1 MVRESSGRAASYV
14 SSPPM
19 RNLDRA
25 LWRSALGRV
34 VPVAAVVLL
43 VAGCG
48 GDDGGGEDGTETTAT
63 SGSPAPDTTPSPPS
77 PPGPAVTVQALDNSF
92 RPETVTVSVGTEVLF
107 DNRGRNDHNVLPSDG
122 GDEWGVQV
130 EEFRPGDQYTV
141 TFDEP
146 GEYPYYCSIHGTAD
160 VGMIGTVVGTG

>member
-25 LWRSALGRV
+25 LWRRALGRV
-34 VPVAAVVLL
+34 VPVAAVMLL

-48 GDDGGGEDGTETTAT
+48 GDDGGGEDDTETTAT
-63 SGSPAPDTTPSPPS
+63 SGSPAPDTTPS

-160 VGMIGTVVGTG
+160 VGMIGTVVVTG

>member
-1 MVRESSGRAASYV
+1 
-14 SSPPM
+14 M

-25 LWRSALGRV
+25 LWRRALGRV
-34 VPVAAVVLL
+34 VPVAAVMLL

-48 GDDGGGEDGTETTAT
+48 GDDGGGEDDTETTAT
-63 SGSPAPDTTPSPPS
+63 SGSPAPDTTPS

-160 VGMIGTVVGTG
+160 VGMIGTVVVTG

>member
-34 VPVAAVVLL
+34 VPVAAVVVL

-48 GDDGGGEDGTETTAT
+48 GDDGGGEDGAGTTAT
-63 SGSPAPDTTPSPPS
+63 SGSPAPDTTPS

-160 VGMIGTVVGTG
+160 VGMIGTVVVTG